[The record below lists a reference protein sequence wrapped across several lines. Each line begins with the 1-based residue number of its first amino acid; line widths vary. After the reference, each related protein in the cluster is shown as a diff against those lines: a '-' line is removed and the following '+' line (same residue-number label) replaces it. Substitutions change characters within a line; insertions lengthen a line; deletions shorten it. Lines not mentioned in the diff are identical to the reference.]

1 MENNMIKQ
9 FGLIIACVA
18 ITSAVNAQEADSTV
32 VVSDVTE
39 EIQYNNDKYKVETN
53 HFFDNWFVS
62 GGFGGQVLFGNHD
75 KQVKFFNRIAPALD
89 IAVGKWFTPGI
100 GVRLMYSGLSVKGAT
115 QKEGHGEFPT
125 HSTGEDVPGK
135 GGDGYW
141 LMKQKFKFYNL
152 HLDALFNMSN
162 ILYGYNEKRVYNCS
176 PYFGL
181 GWTRVWKSPQSME
194 VSANVGILNSF
205 RLNDALDLNLD
216 IRGAYVSDRFD
227 GELGGRWGEGLWSA
241 TIGLTYK
248 FKPRGWDRS
257 KTIIR
262 THDRTSELKAMQD
275 KLNDMQAQLAKRK
288 TDSITVIR
296 TMAAASFVVFKIDTW
311 DLTNEARVQLSLFA
325 ENIKK
330 ADPNVIYII
339 TGYADKGTGSVERNI
354 ILSKNRARVVYE
366 CLVNEFGVPK
376 KQLRID
382 HKGGVDDMFY
392 NDPRMS
398 RAVITKILEEKE

>member
-18 ITSAVNAQEADSTV
+18 ITSAVNAQKADSTV

-181 GWTRVWKSPQSME
+181 GWTRVWESPQSME

-227 GELGGRWGEGLWSA
+227 GELGGRWGEGIWSA

-296 TMAAASFVVFKIDTW
+296 TIAAASFVVFKIDTW

-330 ADPNVIYII
+330 ADPNIVYII

-354 ILSKNRARVVYE
+354 VLSKNRARVVYE

-382 HKGGVDDMFY
+382 HKGGVDNMFY

-398 RAVITKILEEKE
+398 RAVITKVLEEKE

>member
-1 MENNMIKQ
+1 MIKQ

-18 ITSAVNAQEADSTV
+18 ITSAVNAQKVDSTV

-181 GWTRVWKSPQSME
+181 GWTRVWESPQSME

-296 TMAAASFVVFKIDTW
+296 TIAAASFVVFKIDTW

-354 ILSKNRARVVYE
+354 VLSKNRARVVYE

-382 HKGGVDDMFY
+382 HKGGVDNMFY

-398 RAVITKILEEKE
+398 RAVITKVLEEKE

>member
-1 MENNMIKQ
+1 MKRRFI
-9 FGLIIACVA
+9 LAIACA
-18 ITSAVNAQEADSTV
+18 TISSTMAAQQADSTE

-39 EIQYNNDKYKVETN
+39 EVIYNNDKYKVETN
-53 HFFDNWFVS
+53 HFWDNWFVS

-181 GWTRVWKSPQSME
+181 GWTRVWESPQSME

-330 ADPNVIYII
+330 ADPNIVYII

-354 ILSKNRARVVYE
+354 VLSKNRARVVYE

-376 KQLRID
+376 KQLRVD
-382 HKGGVDDMFY
+382 HKGGVDNMFY

-398 RAVITKILEEKE
+398 RAVITKVLEEKE

>member
-1 MENNMIKQ
+1 MIKR
-9 FGLIIACVA
+9 FGLIITCVA
-18 ITSAVNAQEADSTV
+18 ITSAVYAQKADSTV

-115 QKEGHGEFPT
+115 QKVGHGEFPT

-181 GWTRVWKSPQSME
+181 GWTRVWESPQSME

-275 KLNDMQAQLAKRK
+275 KINDMQAQLAKRK
-288 TDSITVIR
+288 TDSITVIK
-296 TMAAASFVVFKIDTW
+296 TMATASFVVFKIDTW

-330 ADPNVIYII
+330 ADPNVVYII

-354 ILSKNRARVVYE
+354 ALSKNRARVVYE

-398 RAVITKILEEKE
+398 RAVITKVLEEKE

>member
-1 MENNMIKQ
+1 MIKQ

-181 GWTRVWKSPQSME
+181 GWTRVWESPQSME

-227 GELGGRWGEGLWSA
+227 GELGGRWGEGIWSA

-330 ADPNVIYII
+330 ADPNIVYII

-354 ILSKNRARVVYE
+354 VLSKNRARVVYE

-398 RAVITKILEEKE
+398 RAVITKVLEEKE

>member
-1 MENNMIKQ
+1 MIKR
-9 FGLIIACVA
+9 FGLIIACAA
-18 ITSAVNAQEADSTV
+18 ITSAVNAQKVDSTV

-354 ILSKNRARVVYE
+354 VLSKNRARVVYE

>member
-1 MENNMIKQ
+1 MIKQ
-9 FGLIIACVA
+9 FGLIIACAA
-18 ITSAVNAQEADSTV
+18 ITSAVNAQKADSTV

-181 GWTRVWKSPQSME
+181 GWTRVWESPQSME
-194 VSANVGILNSF
+194 VSANVGILNSL

-227 GELGGRWGEGLWSA
+227 GELGGRWGEGIWSA

-275 KLNDMQAQLAKRK
+275 KINDMQAQLAKRK

-330 ADPNVIYII
+330 ADPNVVYII

-354 ILSKNRARVVYE
+354 VLSKNRARVVYE

>member
-1 MENNMIKQ
+1 MIKQ

-18 ITSAVNAQEADSTV
+18 ITSAVNAQKADSTV

-181 GWTRVWKSPQSME
+181 GWTRVWESPQSME

-262 THDRTSELKAMQD
+262 THDRRSELKAMQD

-296 TMAAASFVVFKIDTW
+296 TIAAASFVVFKIDTW

-354 ILSKNRARVVYE
+354 VLSKNRARVVYE

-382 HKGGVDDMFY
+382 HKGGVDNMFY

-398 RAVITKILEEKE
+398 RAVITKVLEEKE

>member
-1 MENNMIKQ
+1 MIKQ
-9 FGLIIACVA
+9 FGLIIACAA
-18 ITSAVNAQEADSTV
+18 ITSAVNAQKADSTV

-181 GWTRVWKSPQSME
+181 GWTRVWESPQSME

-227 GELGGRWGEGLWSA
+227 GELGGRWGEGIWSA

-275 KLNDMQAQLAKRK
+275 KINDMQAQLAKRK

-330 ADPNVIYII
+330 ADPNVVYII

-354 ILSKNRARVVYE
+354 VLSKNRARVVYE

>member
-1 MENNMIKQ
+1 MIKQ
-9 FGLIIACVA
+9 FGLIIACAA
-18 ITSAVNAQEADSTV
+18 ITSAVNAQKADSTV

-181 GWTRVWKSPQSME
+181 GWTRVWESPQSME

-227 GELGGRWGEGLWSA
+227 GELGGRWGEGIWSA

-275 KLNDMQAQLAKRK
+275 KINDMQAQLAKRK

-330 ADPNVIYII
+330 ADPNVVYII

>member
-1 MENNMIKQ
+1 
-9 FGLIIACVA
+9 
-18 ITSAVNAQEADSTV
+18 
-32 VVSDVTE
+32 
-39 EIQYNNDKYKVETN
+39 
-53 HFFDNWFVS
+53 
-62 GGFGGQVLFGNHD
+62 
-75 KQVKFFNRIAPALD
+75 
-89 IAVGKWFTPGI
+89 
-100 GVRLMYSGLSVKGAT
+100 
-115 QKEGHGEFPT
+115 
-125 HSTGEDVPGK
+125 
-135 GGDGYW
+135 
-141 LMKQKFKFYNL
+141 
-152 HLDALFNMSN
+152 
-162 ILYGYNEKRVYNCS
+162 
-176 PYFGL
+176 
-181 GWTRVWKSPQSME
+181 ME

-275 KLNDMQAQLAKRK
+275 KL
-288 TDSITVIR
+288 ITVIR
-296 TMAAASFVVFKIDTW
+296 TIAAASFVVFKIDTW

-354 ILSKNRARVVYE
+354 VLSKNRARVVYE

-382 HKGGVDDMFY
+382 HKGGVDNMFY

-398 RAVITKILEEKE
+398 RAVITKVLEEKE

>member
-1 MENNMIKQ
+1 MKRRFI
-9 FGLIIACVA
+9 LAIACAA
-18 ITSAVNAQEADSTV
+18 ISSTMTAQQADSTE

-39 EIQYNNDKYKVETN
+39 EVIYNNDKYKVETN
-53 HFFDNWFVS
+53 HFWDNWFVS

-181 GWTRVWKSPQSME
+181 GWTRVWESPQSME

-330 ADPNVIYII
+330 ADPNIVYII

-354 ILSKNRARVVYE
+354 VLSKNRARVVYE

-376 KQLRID
+376 KQLRVD
-382 HKGGVDDMFY
+382 HKGGVDNMFY

-398 RAVITKILEEKE
+398 RAVITKVLEEKE

>member
-1 MENNMIKQ
+1 MIKR
-9 FGLIIACVA
+9 FGLIIACAA
-18 ITSAVNAQEADSTV
+18 ITSAVNAQNADSTV

-181 GWTRVWKSPQSME
+181 GWTRVWESPQSME

-227 GELGGRWGEGLWSA
+227 GELGGRWGEGIWSA

-275 KLNDMQAQLAKRK
+275 KINDMQAQLAKRK

-330 ADPNVIYII
+330 ADPNVVYII

-354 ILSKNRARVVYE
+354 VLSKNRARVVYE

>member
-1 MENNMIKQ
+1 MKRRFI
-9 FGLIIACVA
+9 LAIACAA
-18 ITSAVNAQEADSTV
+18 ISSTMAAQQADSTE

-39 EIQYNNDKYKVETN
+39 EVIYNNDKYKVETN
-53 HFFDNWFVS
+53 HFWDNWFVS
-62 GGFGGQVLFGNHD
+62 AGFGGQIIFGNHD
-75 KQVKFFNRIAPALD
+75 KQVKFFDRIAPALD

-125 HSTGEDVPGK
+125 HSTGVDVPGK

-181 GWTRVWKSPQSME
+181 GWTRVWESPQSME

-330 ADPNVIYII
+330 ADPNIVYII

-354 ILSKNRARVVYE
+354 VLSKNRARVVYE

-376 KQLRID
+376 KQLRVD
-382 HKGGVDDMFY
+382 HKGGVDNMFY

-398 RAVITKILEEKE
+398 RAVITKVLEEKE

>member
-1 MENNMIKQ
+1 MIKQ

-18 ITSAVNAQEADSTV
+18 ITSAVNAQKADSTV

-181 GWTRVWKSPQSME
+181 GWTRVWESPQSME

-262 THDRTSELKAMQD
+262 THDRRSELKAMQD

-296 TMAAASFVVFKIDTW
+296 TIAAASFVVFKIDTW

-339 TGYADKGTGSVERNI
+339 IGLKPMH
-354 ILSKNRARVVYE
+354 IL
-366 CLVNEFGVPK
+366 
-376 KQLRID
+376 
-382 HKGGVDDMFY
+382 
-392 NDPRMS
+392 
-398 RAVITKILEEKE
+398 

>member
-1 MENNMIKQ
+1 MIKR
-9 FGLIIACVA
+9 FGLIIACAA
-18 ITSAVNAQEADSTV
+18 ITSAVYAQKADSTV

-39 EIQYNNDKYKVETN
+39 EIQHNNDKYKVETN

-181 GWTRVWKSPQSME
+181 GWTRVWESPQSME

-330 ADPNVIYII
+330 ADPNVVYII

-366 CLVNEFGVPK
+366 CLVIEFGVPK

>member
-1 MENNMIKQ
+1 MIKR
-9 FGLIIACVA
+9 FGLIIACAA
-18 ITSAVNAQEADSTV
+18 ITSAVNAQKVDSTV

-181 GWTRVWKSPQSME
+181 GWTRVWESPQSME

-227 GELGGRWGEGLWSA
+227 GELGGRWGEGIWSA

-275 KLNDMQAQLAKRK
+275 KINDMQAQLAKRK

-296 TMAAASFVVFKIDTW
+296 TMAAANYVIFKIDTW
-311 DLTNEARVQLSLFA
+311 ELTNDARVQLSLFA
-325 ENIKK
+325 ETIKK
-330 ADPNVIYII
+330 ADPNIVYTI

-382 HKGGVDDMFY
+382 HKGGVDNMFY

-398 RAVITKILEEKE
+398 RAVITKVLEEKE

>member
-1 MENNMIKQ
+1 MIKQ

-18 ITSAVNAQEADSTV
+18 ITSAVNAQKVDSTV

-181 GWTRVWKSPQSME
+181 GWTRVWESPQSME

-227 GELGGRWGEGLWSA
+227 GEFGGRWGEGLWSA

-262 THDRTSELKAMQD
+262 THDRRSELKAMQD

-296 TMAAASFVVFKIDTW
+296 TIAAASFVVFKIDTW

-354 ILSKNRARVVYE
+354 VLSKNRARVVYE
-366 CLVNEFGVPK
+366 CLVNEFGVSK

-382 HKGGVDDMFY
+382 HKGGVDNMFY

-398 RAVITKILEEKE
+398 RAVITKVLEEKE